1 MGKRGKRGD
10 INVLIVGSEKI
21 ASYKIGIEQPLRHL
35 EKMGVC
41 DFDVRSD
48 DEMDR
53 SRLAEADIVLFFRTV
68 QPEAYKY
75 LEMARE
81 MGKRTV
87 YVIDDHFIAMS
98 PGSDMGRYY
107 HDSSR
112 RKTYVKFLK
121 NAQTV
126 KVASS
131 FFAKHLE
138 THFSPQKIVYFPG
151 SVDFSVISGLKK
163 NRKEEGKVVIGYEG
177 GKKQVAF
184 EPVIGALHKIIGKY
198 GDKLRIEFCGYVP
211 EELREKPQV
220 FTESYDENYKNFLK
234 RLYRSNWDIGLAPLE
249 RTLLHDCKSNNKFRE
264 YSACRIPGIY
274 SSSPA
279 YEEWVAGKE
288 NGLIVSGESDDW
300 YEAMVQLI
308 EQPELRQSI
317 AEHAEQVA
325 WANFSVEACAERW
338 RSQILMSE

>member
-1 MGKRGKRGD
+1 MGKRGD
-10 INVLIVGSEKI
+10 INVLIIGSDKI
-21 ASYKIGIEQPLRHL
+21 ASYKIGIEQPLRYL

-41 DFDVRSD
+41 EFDVRSD
-48 DEMDR
+48 SEVDR
-53 SRLAEADIVLFFRTV
+53 SRLADADVVLFFRTV
-68 QPEAYKY
+68 QPEAYKF

-81 MGKRTV
+81 MGKKTA

-126 KVASS
+126 KVASG
-131 FFAKHLE
+131 FFARHLE

-151 SVDFSVISGLKK
+151 SVDFSLISGLNK

-184 EPVIGALHKIIGKY
+184 EPVIEALNKIIGKY
-198 GDKLRIEFCGYVP
+198 GDKLRIEFCGYTP
-211 EELREKPQV
+211 DELKEKPQV
-220 FTESYDENYKNFLK
+220 FTESYDENYKKFLK

-264 YSACRIPGIY
+264 YSACGIAGIY
-274 SSSPA
+274 TSSPA
-279 YEEWVAGKE
+279 YEEWVTANE
-288 NGLIVSGESDDW
+288 TGLIVSSTSDDW
-300 YEAMVQLI
+300 YEAMVKLI
-308 EQPELRQSI
+308 EQPELRQNMVVQ
-317 AEHAEQVA
+317 AEQVA
-325 WANFSVEACAERW
+325 RENFSVEACAERW